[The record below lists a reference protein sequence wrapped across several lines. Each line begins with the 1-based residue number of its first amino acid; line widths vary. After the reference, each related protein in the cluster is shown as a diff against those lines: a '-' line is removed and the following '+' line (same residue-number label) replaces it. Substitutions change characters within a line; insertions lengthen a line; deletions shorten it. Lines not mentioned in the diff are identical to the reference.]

1 MKTFK
6 IWSRFTWHLSYGTK
20 CLQFIRLIGEKL
32 NHEYTIY
39 SCNFKLLPTHTMCN
53 CSNGFFLLLYC
64 NLNHLNCAFLIMLI
78 YSFFT
83 LKVVLLLPLGLHNY
97 IILQMRMPI
106 FHDVF
111 VKLMIIYFFQ
121 DQCIAK
127 LESLGFRIGQS
138 LVERYFSIYTFKII
152 S

>member
-1 MKTFK
+1 MN
-6 IWSRFTWHLSYGTK
+6 ILYIVAILS
-20 CLQFIRLIGEKL
+20 CFLQILCA
-32 NHEYTIY
+32 TAA
-39 SCNFKLLPTHTMCN
+39 TV
-53 CSNGFFLLLYC
+53 FFLLLHC
-64 NLNHLNCAFLIMLI
+64 NLNHLNCALLIMLI

>member
-1 MKTFK
+1 MVK
-6 IWSRFTWHLSYGTK
+6 IYMADQLCHKMSAVYSFYWWKIKPWIYYIVAILSCFLHILCATAA
-20 CLQFIRLIGEKL
+20 
-32 NHEYTIY
+32 TV
-39 SCNFKLLPTHTMCN
+39 
-53 CSNGFFLLLYC
+53 FFLLHC
-64 NLNHLNCAFLIMLI
+64 NLNHLNCALLNMLL

-138 LVERYFSIYTFKII
+138 LVERYFSVYTFKII